1 MVPKDRASKGVSAG
15 TKSHL
20 AFPRLQSAFMRLSD
34 IFFTLIFRKHAVE
47 YIITVDGQQ
56 PDTGV
61 AVLIAFSYDKQSVKD
76 VVMCIALPQQ
86 GLLTISLV
94 FTRIHRYQ
102 YNKKKHTYI
111 AALHSPFTIAFLLP
125 FRSFVCRH
133 VAARQVLHK

>member
-1 MVPKDRASKGVSAG
+1 M
-15 TKSHL
+15 
-20 AFPRLQSAFMRLSD
+20 
-34 IFFTLIFRKHAVE
+34 E

-86 GLLTISLV
+86 GLLTILLV

-111 AALHSPFTIAFLLP
+111 AALHSPFTIAFLPP
-125 FRSFVCRH
+125 FRSFACRH